1 MDFSSL
7 LPLLKILT
15 SADGQKIFFF
25 LVVGLTAV
33 VAVIRAFL
41 RKDLENLIS
50 QARILVSERDVT
62 LKHPIIQEA
71 EKRVKAYKNGSDKVN
86 TSVIIDQIYSSNKFG
101 IASRDSWDF
110 VCRSFP
116 NVLISLGLL
125 GTFVGIT
132 SNLSSIQEIL
142 KSSGG
147 TTEQIITKLQ
157 EPLNGMATAFGSSLI
172 ALLCGIALTIV
183 NLVFNTTVAKY
194 RFLSLLEDY
203 LNSEV
208 STTPTG
214 VFLAQ
219 IEASLTSFRQESI
232 GIFTKSLEKAI
243 GNSFTT
249 QISQIITEN
258 RVLRDNLN
266 DLVSN
271 FKDSATKIS
280 ESSQAFQYAASVLSG
295 SELPN
300 SIHRF
305 SSTIEQV
312 TATFEETSNSVES
325 SSIQFQE
332 AAQKLDD
339 YSGKSL
345 KLYDAFRDLIRITQS
360 NEENLLEAI
369 PAIKAEREIL
379 ISTVELIKDLQS
391 NIELSAQSL
400 SAKSDESILAKAE
413 LVRLTKSINAVTQ
426 KITEKLY
433 QGLDFNSLHDDNQTI
448 IQLLQE
454 IISCVDI
461 SNSNYSDTTNN
472 LDNNPK
478 IDQLILAANEISSQL
493 INANVIMNEDNAQ
506 MNQSLASIKS
516 DFQQALEFLL
526 LQNQS
531 LKEGS
536 VSENESPLLKIE
548 DISEIKFQI
557 YSLSKVIENINEQIS
572 IIFQNNRQQNSQSE
586 LFPTTK
592 KAVSNIKNILSK
604 RIIN

>member
-25 LVVGLTAV
+25 LVFGLTAV
-33 VAVIRAFL
+33 VAVIRIVL

-50 QARILVSERDVT
+50 QAKILVSERDVT

-71 EKRVKAYKNGSDKVN
+71 EKRINSYKNGADKFNAAV
-86 TSVIIDQIYSSNKFG
+86 TIDQIYSINKLW

-132 SNLSSIQEIL
+132 SNLSSIQGIL
-142 KSSGG
+142 RNSTG
-147 TTEQIITKLQ
+147 TTEQITARLQ

-172 ALLCGIALTIV
+172 ALVCGIALTLV
-183 NLVFNTTVAKY
+183 NLVWNTTVAKY

-203 LNSEV
+203 LNSKV
-208 STTPTG
+208 ANTPTG
-214 VFLAQ
+214 TILAEIQ
-219 IEASLTSFRQESI
+219 DSLRSFRQEMVSI
-232 GIFTKSLEKAI
+232 FKNEIAQAI
-243 GNSFTT
+243 GNSFTK
-249 QISQIITEN
+249 QIEQITTEN
-258 RVLRDNLN
+258 KRLNANLN
-266 DLVSN
+266 SLVDG
-271 FKDSATKIS
+271 FRDSATKIS
-280 ESSQAFQYAASVLSG
+280 DSSQAFQYAAGVLSG

-300 SIHRF
+300 SIDRF

-345 KLYDAFRDLIRITQS
+345 QLYDAFRDLIRITQS
-360 NEENLLEAI
+360 NEDNLMEAI

-379 ISTVELIKDLQS
+379 ISTVELIRDLQS

-472 LDNNPK
+472 LDNNQK
-478 IDQLILAANEISSQL
+478 IEQLILAANEISSQL
-493 INANVIMNEDNAQ
+493 INASVIVNEDNAQ
-506 MNQSLASIKS
+506 INQSLASIKS
-516 DFQQALEFLL
+516 DLQQALEFIL

-531 LKEGS
+531 LKEGAI
-536 VSENESPLLKIE
+536 SENESLLLKRE
-548 DISEIKFQI
+548 DISEIKSQI

-572 IIFQNNRQQNSQSE
+572 IISQNNIQQDNQLE

-592 KAVSNIKNILSK
+592 KAASNIRNILSK